1 MCYYLL
7 QFKGWNW
14 HTEQSYINSTY
25 QRKILQL
32 LRHIPFLRAVLL
44 HSITAFGGPQGHFG
58 MMLKTFVHQRKDIT
72 EEELLQ
78 YNAFCQLLPGASST
92 QTLTLIGYKR
102 GRLPLALLT
111 LLIWILPATIMMGS
125 LSFLLRY
132 IETNNITT
140 NIFKF
145 IQPMAVGF
153 LAFASFRAFTLVV
166 RNRLARYI
174 MVFSMIVTYYFFK
187 TPWIFPIVIVLGGL
201 ITAFTGREADGQQA
215 VPYRPIK
222 WGNLVIFF
230 SIFLVSGILSEV
242 SRKQEWPNRRAFN
255 LFENQYRFGSIVFGG
270 GDVLIPMM
278 YEQYVVRPTS
288 ARIQRQNQNVLRM
301 DQEEFLTGAGV
312 VRAIPG
318 PVFSIASFVGG
329 ITMNSSGVQMQV
341 LGCMIGAVGIFLPSA
356 LLVLFF
362 FPVWQNLQRYKGI
375 YRSLKG
381 INAAVVGIMA
391 ASTVFLTRDISFI
404 DVIDGKMIS
413 MLQISVIVGTFLVLM
428 FTRIPAPII
437 ALGCLL
443 LGWIF

>member
-1 MCYYLL
+1 
-7 QFKGWNW
+7 
-14 HTEQSYINSTY
+14 
-25 QRKILQL
+25 
-32 LRHIPFLRAVLL
+32 
-44 HSITAFGGPQGHFG
+44 
-58 MMLKTFVHQRKDIT
+58 MMLKTFVHQRKDVS
-72 EEELLQ
+72 EEELLE

-92 QTLTLIGYKR
+92 QTLTLIGFKR
-102 GRLPLALLT
+102 GRLPLAILT
-111 LLIWILPATIMMGS
+111 LVIWVLPACFLMGS
-125 LSFLLRY
+125 LSFLLKY
-132 IETNNITT
+132 IESNNIST
-140 NIFKF
+140 NVFKY

-166 RNRLARYI
+166 RNRMARYI
-174 MVFSMIVTYYFFK
+174 MVFSMIVTYFFFK
-187 TPWIFPIVIVLGGL
+187 TPWIFPTVIILGGL
-201 ITAFTGREADGQQA
+201 VTSVTGRESGEKHV
-215 VPYRPIK
+215 VPYRPVK

-230 SIFLVSGILSEV
+230 SIFLVSGILSEI
-242 SRKQEWPNRRAFN
+242 SRKQEWTTRKTFN

-288 ARIQRQNQNVLRM
+288 KRIQRQNQNVLRM
-301 DQEEFLTGAGV
+301 EKDEFLTGAGV

-329 ITMNSSGVQMQV
+329 VAFKDEGDEMHL
-341 LGCMIGAVGIFLPSA
+341 LGCVVAAIGIFLPSA

-381 INAAVVGIMA
+381 VNAAVVGIMT
-391 ASTVFLTRDISFI
+391 ASTIFLTRDISFV
-404 DVIDGKMIS
+404 DVIDGKVVS
-413 MLQISVIVGTFLVLM
+413 MLQISVILGTFFVLM
-428 FTRIPAPII
+428 FTRISAPII

>member
-1 MCYYLL
+1 
-7 QFKGWNW
+7 
-14 HTEQSYINSTY
+14 
-25 QRKILQL
+25 
-32 LRHIPFLRAVLL
+32 
-44 HSITAFGGPQGHFG
+44 
-58 MMLKTFVHQRKDIT
+58 MLKTFVHQRKDVT
-72 EEELLQ
+72 EEELLE

-92 QTLTLIGYKR
+92 QTLTLIGFKR
-102 GRLPLALLT
+102 GRLPLAILT
-111 LLIWILPATIMMGS
+111 LLIWILPACFLMGS
-125 LSFLLRY
+125 LSFLLKY
-132 IETNNITT
+132 IESNSIST
-140 NIFKF
+140 NIFKY

-166 RNRLARYI
+166 RNRTARYI

-187 TPWIFPIVIVLGGL
+187 SPWIFPIVIILGGL
-201 ITAFTGREADGQQA
+201 VTSVTGREAGEKQS
-215 VPYRPIK
+215 VPYRPVK

-230 SIFLVSGILSEV
+230 SIFLVSGILSEI
-242 SRKQEWPNRRAFN
+242 SRKQEWANRKAFN

-288 ARIQRQNQNVLRM
+288 ERIQRQNQNVLRM
-301 DQEEFLTGAGV
+301 DKDEFLTGAGV

-318 PVFSIASFVGG
+318 PVFSIASFMGG
-329 ITMNSSGVQMQV
+329 VVFKEESDEMHL
-341 LGCMIGAVGIFLPSA
+341 LGCVIAALGIFLPSA

-381 INAAVVGIMA
+381 INAAVVGIMT
-391 ASTVFLTRDISFI
+391 ASTIFLTRDISFI
-404 DVIDGKMIS
+404 DAIDGKVVS
-413 MLQISVIVGTFLVLM
+413 MLQISVIVGTFMVLM
-428 FTRIPAPII
+428 STRIPAPII

>member
-1 MCYYLL
+1 M
-7 QFKGWNW
+7 
-14 HTEQSYINSTY
+14 
-25 QRKILQL
+25 QL
-32 LRHIPFLRAVLL
+32 LRHIPFLRAVFF

-58 MMLKTFVHQRKDIT
+58 MMLKTFVHQRKDVT
-72 EEELLQ
+72 EEELLE

-92 QTLTLIGYKR
+92 QTLTLIGFKR
-102 GRLPLALLT
+102 GRLPLAILT
-111 LLIWILPATIMMGS
+111 LLIWVLPACFLMGS
-125 LSFLLRY
+125 LSFLLKY
-132 IETNNITT
+132 IESNNIST
-140 NIFKF
+140 NIFKY

-166 RNRLARYI
+166 RNRMARYI
-174 MVFSMIVTYYFFK
+174 MLFSMIVTYYFFK
-187 TPWIFPIVIVLGGL
+187 TPWIFPIVIILGGL
-201 ITAFTGREADGQQA
+201 VTSVTGRESGEKQT
-215 VPYRPIK
+215 VPYRPVK

-230 SIFLVSGILSEV
+230 SIFLVSGILSEI
-242 SRKQEWPNRRAFN
+242 SRKQEWPNRKTFN

-288 ARIQRQNQNVLRM
+288 ERIQRQNQNVLRM
-301 DQEEFLTGAGV
+301 DKDEFLTGAGV

-329 ITMNSSGVQMQV
+329 VVFKDERDEMHL
-341 LGCMIGAVGIFLPSA
+341 LGCIVAAIGIFLPSA

-381 INAAVVGIMA
+381 VNAAVVGIMT
-391 ASTVFLTRDISFI
+391 ASTIFLTRDISFV
-404 DVIDGKMIS
+404 DAIDGKVVS
-413 MLQISVIVGTFLVLM
+413 MLQISVIVATFLVLM

-443 LGWIF
+443 LGWVF